1 MQHFSSSSAS
11 SSCSSVTTANL
22 LPPSHPIPRILFYDT
37 NITPVFLYYIHE
49 SFMGSCFSR
58 PAWQPHLH
66 HPSSSWVKCHDSSRA
81 LLQRVTGPTF
91 FLYVQA
97 TGSNNYKKNI
107 FQYLLT
113 DWNKGRL
120 CVRRRH
126 HQTEKNE
133 PCGCSCFLLSQ
144 TNISKKAL
152 VFQTIK
158 SSLTATFPLRFP
170 FTQRLSLLT
179 APDANR
185 ASEDTAVESCDIPL
199 HDLI

>member
-1 MQHFSSSSAS
+1 MQHFSSSSA
-11 SSCSSVTTANL
+11 SSVTTANL
-22 LPPSHPIPRILFYDT
+22 LPPSHPITCILFYDT

-97 TGSNNYKKNI
+97 TGSNNYIKKKQNI

-126 HQTEKNE
+126 HQTEKMN
-133 PCGCSCFLLSQ
+133 PVAVAAFSCHKQ
-144 TNISKKAL
+144 TSVSIS
-152 VFQTIK
+152 
-158 SSLTATFPLRFP
+158 
-170 FTQRLSLLT
+170 
-179 APDANR
+179 D
-185 ASEDTAVESCDIPL
+185 
-199 HDLI
+199 H